1 MPSLSPTMKDGK
13 ILKWN
18 YAVGDKVVAGDCIAE
33 IQTDKSTV
41 GFDIQEDGYV
51 AAILAN
57 EGEGAIEVN
66 QPIVVLTTK
75 KDSVAAFQNYT
86 PGDDA
91 GEEVVEDAEEDVEDE
106 EETVVSSKPQRNAQA
121 SSNDGGRIIASP
133 FAKAIARE
141 NKIDLSTVTGSGDRG
156 RITADDVLKAK
167 SQPKPVEKKQ
177 PQKTQTVTQASSG
190 SYQEIPLS
198 QMRKVIGQRLT
209 ESKQNLPH
217 YYVTMEIKMDKLLR

>member
-1 MPSLSPTMKDGK
+1 MKDGK

-75 KDSVAAFQNYT
+75 KDSVAAFQNYS
-86 PGDDA
+86 PGVDA
-91 GEEVVEDAEEDVEDE
+91 GEEVVEGAEEDLEVEE
-106 EETVVSSKPQRNAQA
+106 EETVVSSKPQRLAQA
-121 SSNDGGRIIASP
+121 ASNDGGRIIASP

-167 SQPKPVEKKQ
+167 SQPKSVEKKQ